1 MSLVGNLYLN
11 VINYTQLQVKGRVE
25 WTVASVTFF
34 QKSTALGFPNAILK
48 DLDIYISQIVLV
60 LWIDWKI
67 AKILN

>member
-34 QKSTALGFPNAILK
+34 QKSTALSFPKAILK
-48 DLDIYISQIVLV
+48 DVDIYFSNIFSFM
-60 LWIDWKI
+60 D
-67 AKILN
+67 